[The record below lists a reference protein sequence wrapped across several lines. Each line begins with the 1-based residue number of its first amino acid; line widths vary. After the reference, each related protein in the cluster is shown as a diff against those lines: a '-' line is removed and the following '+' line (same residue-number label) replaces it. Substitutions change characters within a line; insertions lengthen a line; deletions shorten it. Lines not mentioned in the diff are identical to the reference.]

1 MIGFDYMRFD
11 MSEKDTWK
19 EVVNAI
25 ESCDSETVLREL
37 RQTADSRLQKVK
49 RLNTERYMANYKEL
63 YEGKTVLIY
72 GTHCA
77 KLYSV
82 QNPLDIHI
90 VSIISISDAMD
101 DRFVASTR
109 TLHIVYQD
117 ALNTVNFGNV
127 VSISIKQETNDNTSI
142 YKSDIDHVLT
152 EQEITEFI
160 GQAKKQSL
168 RIADTWNNDRHLE

>member
-1 MIGFDYMRFD
+1 MIGFEYMRFD
-11 MSEKDTWK
+11 MSEKDNWK

-49 RLNTERYMANYKEL
+49 RHNTERYMANYKEL

-72 GTHCA
+72 GKHYA
-77 KLYSV
+77 KMYSV
-82 QNPLDIHI
+82 QNPLDIKIVHI
-90 VSIISISDAMD
+90 TSISEAMD

-117 ALNTVNFGNV
+117 ALNTINFGNAI
-127 VSISIKQETNDNTSI
+127 SISIKQETDDNNYIS
-142 YKSDIDHVLT
+142 KSDIDHVLT
-152 EQEITEFI
+152 EQEITDFI
-160 GQAKKQSL
+160 ECAKKRTL
-168 RIADTWNNDRHLE
+168 TIADTWNNEHPV

>member
-1 MIGFDYMRFD
+1 MRFD
-11 MSEKDTWK
+11 MSEKDNWK
-19 EVVNAI
+19 ELVNAI

-49 RLNTERYMANYKEL
+49 RLNTERYLEKYKEL

-72 GTHCA
+72 GTNGA

-90 VSIISISDAMD
+90 VRIISISDAMD

-109 TLHIVYQD
+109 TLHIVYKD
-117 ALNTVNFGNV
+117 VLNTIDFGNAI
-127 VSISIKQETNDNTSI
+127 SISIKQETNDHQSI

-152 EQEITEFI
+152 EQEITECI
-160 GQAKKQSL
+160 AHAKKQAL
-168 RIADTWNNDRHLE
+168 NIADNWNSETQE

>member
-11 MSEKDTWK
+11 MSEKDNWK
-19 EVVNAI
+19 EVANAI

-49 RLNTERYMANYKEL
+49 RLNTERYLAKYKEL

-72 GTHCA
+72 GTNGA

-90 VSIISISDAMD
+90 VRIISISDAMD
-101 DRFVASTR
+101 DRFVASTS
-109 TLHIVYQD
+109 TLHIVYKD
-117 ALNTVNFGNV
+117 VLNTVNFGNAI
-127 VSISIKQETNDNTSI
+127 SISISQETNDHQSI

-152 EQEITEFI
+152 EQEITECI
-160 GQAKKQSL
+160 AHAKKQAL
-168 RIADTWNNDRHLE
+168 YIADNWNSENQE